1 MLERNPCSLRPIFSP
16 MISTSQ
22 TFESKHMYIWGISI
36 TQSIIFLPTEMVQGI
51 LLGRSNR
58 IYTFHL
64 CFFYPPF
71 FKGFYSM
78 FRSIFYVL
86 LALTFLP
93 SIATAQ
99 TIDVYIMAGQSNMDG
114 RGDVSDLS
122 EEQLASLQN
131 DTIIRYVNPGSE
143 RERAVP
149 HPTRPIL
156 TSVPT
161 VSQTWCLAALVSL
174 LVQPGN

>member
-1 MLERNPCSLRPIFSP
+1 
-16 MISTSQ
+16 
-22 TFESKHMYIWGISI
+22 MYIWGISI
-36 TQSIIFLPTEMVQGI
+36 TQSIIFLPIRMSQGI
-51 LLGRSNR
+51 LAGCSNFETSTSTIFFIHFSAVVQR
-58 IYTFHL
+58 LLLRVQIYFL
-64 CFFYPPF
+64 CFI
-71 FKGFYSM
+71 G
-78 FRSIFYVL
+78 
-86 LALTFLP
+86 ADFLP

-131 DTIIRYVNPGSE
+131 DTMIRAMSTQGPNGSGLN
-143 RERAVP
+143 R

-161 VSQTWCLAALVSL
+161 VSQPWCLAALVSIL
-174 LVQPGN
+174 LQPGN